1 MWACYLF
8 TIKTFEEAERSRE
21 LDCNQKT
28 WEQQL
33 LSMKSNKAKEQLQ
46 NEIKE
51 TRRTAWFHG
60 NKK

>member
-1 MWACYLF
+1 ME
-8 TIKTFEEAERSRE
+8 TFEEAERSRE